1 MTRRGTVWQADAAA
15 RYFLDDVRGA
25 LPYAAEQFDAMLRL
39 IAAGERPVTRF
50 LDLGC
55 GDGAL
60 SAVLLTRYPE
70 ADAVLLDFSPLM
82 LQAAKARLTPQFAPR
97 LIAADLSAPTW
108 RAAVDA
114 FAPFDAIASG
124 FAIHHLP
131 DERKRALYGEI
142 YSLLA
147 PGGTFAHVEHVAP
160 EREWVSER
168 FHAGIVDALYAY
180 AAARDP
186 ATTREAVAA
195 SYATRADRDA
205 NILAPLDVQLGWL
218 RESGFTGVVAP
229 FRWYEIAVFGGH
241 RPLT

>member
-1 MTRRGTVWQADAAA
+1 MARGDTVWQADAAA

-39 IAAGERPVTRF
+39 IGAGGRPVRRF
-50 LDLGC
+50 IDLGS

-60 SAVLLTRYPE
+60 SAVLLAAHPE
-70 ADAVLLDFSPLM
+70 ADAVLVDFSPPM
-82 LQAAKARLTPQFAPR
+82 LEAAMARLTPEFAPR
-97 LIAADLSAPTW
+97 LIAADLSVPTW
-108 RAAVDA
+108 RDAVDA
-114 FAPFDAIASG
+114 LAPFDAVVSG

-131 DERKRALYGEI
+131 DERKRELYEEI
-142 YSLLA
+142 FALLA

-180 AAARDP
+180 AVSRDSAA
-186 ATTREAVAA
+186 TREAVAA
-195 SYATRADRDA
+195 SYAARADRDA